1 MLASGFVLPG
11 LPNGIRR
18 LMTAQLPDP
27 PSAHDIGNDV
37 ARALAEDLG
46 NGDVTAALLPAGAI
60 AMARVITRED
70 AVICGRA
77 WFEACFHALDPAC
90 VIDWQLRDGEP
101 ATAGRTLCA
110 IRGNARAVLSAERC
124 ALNFLQS
131 LSATATTTAQH
142 VAAVRGTRAII
153 LDTRKTIPGLR
164 LAQKYAVR
172 CGGGQNHR
180 IGLFDAILIK
190 ENHIA
195 AAGSLTAAV
204 RSARAQNPT
213 LFLEVEVENFAELEE
228 ALATGA
234 VDRIMLDEFSLD
246 DMRSAVALVA
256 GRVALEASG
265 GVDLAGLR
273 AVAETGVDY
282 ISIGALTKHV
292 RAIDLSLRIEA
303 IA

>member
-1 MLASGFVLPG
+1 MA
-11 LPNGIRR
+11 
-18 LMTAQLPDP
+18 AQVPDP
-27 PSAHDIGNDV
+27 PSAEDV
-37 ARALAEDLG
+37 RGDAARALAEDIG
-46 NGDVTAALLPAGAI
+46 AGDVTAALLPAGAI
-60 AMARVITRED
+60 ATARVVTRED
-70 AVICGRA
+70 AVICGQA
-77 WFEACFHALDPAC
+77 WFEACFRALDPAC
-90 VIDWQLRDGEP
+90 TIDWQVRDG
-101 ATAGRTLCA
+101 AHAGAGHTLCT

-131 LSATATTTAQH
+131 LSGTATTTAKH

-172 CGGGQNHR
+172 CGGGENHR

-204 RSARAQNPT
+204 RKARAQSQA

-234 VDRIMLDEFSLD
+234 VDRIMLDEFSLE
-246 DMRSAVALVA
+246 DMTRAVKLVA

-273 AVAETGVDY
+273 AVADTGVDY

-292 RAIDLSLRIEA
+292 RAIDLSLRVEA
-303 IA
+303 IV

>member
-1 MLASGFVLPG
+1 
-11 LPNGIRR
+11 
-18 LMTAQLPDP
+18 MTAQLTDP
-27 PSAHDIGNDV
+27 PSAQDIGNDV

-213 LFLEVEVENFAELEE
+213 LFLEVEVEDFAELEE

-303 IA
+303 IV